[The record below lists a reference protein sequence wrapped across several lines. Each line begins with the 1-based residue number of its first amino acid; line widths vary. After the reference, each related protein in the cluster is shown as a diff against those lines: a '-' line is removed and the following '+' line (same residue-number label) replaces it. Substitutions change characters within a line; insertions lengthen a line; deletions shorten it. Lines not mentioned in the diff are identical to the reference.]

1 MMTFIYSWPLGN
13 CLLIWASCLVW
24 RLGQAASCGGP
35 PSLRTHSGLRLRLG
49 DTERE
54 RETSR
59 GKSEGN
65 SQSIYNQFN
74 MVYGLPLISICSNLA
89 MD

>member
-54 RETSR
+54 RER
-59 GKSEGN
+59 LVVA
-65 SQSIYNQFN
+65 SQKETASPYIISSIWFT
-74 MVYGLPLISICSNLA
+74 VYL
-89 MD
+89 